1 MSKNGVAPI
10 TASMKIAPQAEISA
24 TIEKDEDIT
33 VNSLLT
39 KIRNVNDTANECV
52 EILKTFNQKVSEQI
66 SSSAKQ

>member
-1 MSKNGVAPI
+1 MSKNGVTPI
-10 TASMKIAPQAEISA
+10 TASMKIAPSAEISA

-33 VNSLLT
+33 VNTLLT